1 MEISM
6 TLKNQT
12 PRTALNLTVL
22 LFVLAALFFNPASTL
37 AEGNELS
44 LPSFTDFSKIVQNG
58 EADMVRGVYVSDVLA
73 LPVVQQPQDNF
84 GYVSARISEA
94 TQFSMAAKFGNVGL
108 LAHNNL
114 SGSSFSQLVVGQEVR
129 LIYGNGRVEYF
140 VIAEILQYQAL
151 QPNSPRSTFR
161 NLATDETISADQL
174 FQRVYAGERHVTLQ
188 TCIEAGGNWSWGR
201 LFVVATP
208 KVRHPI
214 YDRFDQYLLQ

>member
-22 LFVLAALFFNPASTL
+22 LFILTALFFNPASTL
-37 AEGNELS
+37 AKGNELS
-44 LPSFTDFSKIVQNG
+44 FPGFTDFSKTVQNG
-58 EADMVRGVYVSDVLA
+58 EADVVRGVYVSDVLA
-73 LPVVQQPQDNF
+73 LPVVQQPADNF

-151 QPNSPRSTFR
+151 QPTNPRSTFR
-161 NLATDETISADQL
+161 NLAADETISADQL
-174 FQRVYAGERHVTLQ
+174 FQRVYAGTRHVTFQ
-188 TCIEAGGNWSWGR
+188 TCIEASGNLSWGR

-214 YDRFDQYLLQ
+214 LDRFNQYLLQ

>member
-1 MEISM
+1 M

-22 LFVLAALFFNPASTL
+22 LFVLAALFFNPASPL
-37 AEGNELS
+37 AEGNEIS
-44 LPSFTDFSKIVQNG
+44 LPSFTDFSQTVQNG
-58 EADMVRGVYVSDVLA
+58 EADVVRGVYVSDVLA

-151 QPNSPRSTFR
+151 QPTSTRSTFR

-174 FQRVYAGERHVTLQ
+174 FQRVYAGDRHVTFQ
-188 TCIEAGGNWSWGR
+188 TCIEAKGNLSWGR

-208 KVRHPI
+208 KVRHPN
-214 YDRFDQYLLQ
+214 YERFDQHLLQ

>member
-1 MEISM
+1 M

-12 PRTALNLTVL
+12 PRTALNFTLL
-22 LFVLAALFFNPASTL
+22 LFVLAALFFNPVPTL
-37 AEGNELS
+37 AEGNERS
-44 LPSFTDFSKIVQNG
+44 LPSFTDFSQTVQNG
-58 EADMVRGVYVSDVLA
+58 EADVVRGVYVSNVLA
-73 LPVVQQPQDNF
+73 LPVVQQPVDNF

-114 SGSSFSQLVVGQEVR
+114 SGSSFSQLATGQEVR

-151 QPNSPRSTFR
+151 QPTSPRSTFR

-174 FQRVYAGERHVTLQ
+174 FQRVYAGDRHVTFQ
-188 TCIEAGGNWSWGR
+188 TCIEASGNLSWGR

-208 KVRHPI
+208 KVRRSNF
-214 YDRFDQYLLQ
+214 DRFDQYLLQ

>member
-1 MEISM
+1 M

-44 LPSFTDFSKIVQNG
+44 LPSFTDFSKTIQNG
-58 EADMVRGVYVSDVLA
+58 EADVVRGVYVSDVLA
-73 LPVVQQPQDNF
+73 LPVVQQPVDNF

-114 SGSSFSQLVVGQEVR
+114 SGSSFSQLMPGQEVR

-140 VIAEILQYQAL
+140 VIAEILEYQAL
-151 QPNSPRSTFR
+151 QPTSPRSTFR

-174 FQRVYAGERHVTLQ
+174 FQRVYAGERHVTFQ

-214 YDRFDQYLLQ
+214 FDRFDQNLLR